1 MLVKYALRPA
11 RRHVCFAGVPREIGK
26 TKNGKKRDTRGAS
39 ANRNRCA
46 QDITSRP
53 HVPRADVHRFRQSKG
68 EYMSRATLY
77 KKLESLDPALAAPLF
92 KLIYDDKILDARA
105 HGGGGR

>member
-1 MLVKYALRPA
+1 
-11 RRHVCFAGVPREIGK
+11 
-26 TKNGKKRDTRGAS
+26 
-39 ANRNRCA
+39 
-46 QDITSRP
+46 
-53 HVPRADVHRFRQSKG
+53 
-68 EYMSRATLY
+68 MSRATLY